1 MTVRRRIP
9 AADSAHRQHTAST
22 KRRRHLAT
30 AFAVGIALLLS
41 GCTTARQTKDL
52 LEEPGGLPPRAMVD
66 NVPFFPQ
73 EKYYCGPAATA
84 MTLAWS
90 GLAVTQEDM
99 ADQVYTPGREGT
111 LQPDVVAAMRRNGRL
126 AVPVDT
132 MRELLGEIAAGR
144 PVLVFQNLGLEIYPQ
159 WHFAVAIGYDL
170 DAGTLIMHTGT
181 RDNRPVAL
189 STFEHTWR
197 RGGYWA
203 LVVLKPGELP
213 AAAEE
218 LEVVRAAA
226 GLERVSRH
234 ADAAVAYQAI
244 LGRWPRSFPAW
255 MGLGNARY
263 ALADPAGAEQAWRG
277 AAAADPPNSAP
288 AWNNLA
294 YALQAL
300 GRRGEAIEA
309 ARTAVELGGADDPNY
324 RATLEEISGI

>member
-1 MTVRRRIP
+1 MTVRRRVP
-9 AADSAHRQHTAST
+9 LPDSAHGQHTAT
-22 KRRRHLAT
+22 KKRRRVSAVVLAGAAALFLSACAT
-30 AFAVGIALLLS
+30 AQQ
-41 GCTTARQTKDL
+41 TADL
-52 LEEPGGLPPRAMVD
+52 LEEPGGLPPRAMVED
-66 NVPFFPQ
+66 VPFFPQ

-99 ADQVYTPGREGT
+99 ADQVYTPGRAGT
-111 LQPDVVAAMRRNGRL
+111 LQPDVIAAMRRNGRL

-144 PVLVFQNLGLEIYPQ
+144 PVLVFQNLGLEILPQ

-170 DAGTLIMHTGT
+170 DAGALIMHTGT
-181 RDNRPVAL
+181 RESRPVAL
-189 STFEHTWR
+189 RTFEHTWR

-213 AAAEE
+213 VAAEE

-226 GLERVSRH
+226 GLERVARQ
-234 ADAAVAYQAI
+234 ADAVVAYEAI

-263 ALADPAGAEQAWRG
+263 ALADLAGAERAWRG
-277 AAAADPPNSAP
+277 AVAADPPISAP

-309 ARTAVELGGADDPNY
+309 ARTAVELGGPDDPNY
-324 RATLEEISGI
+324 RATLDEISGI